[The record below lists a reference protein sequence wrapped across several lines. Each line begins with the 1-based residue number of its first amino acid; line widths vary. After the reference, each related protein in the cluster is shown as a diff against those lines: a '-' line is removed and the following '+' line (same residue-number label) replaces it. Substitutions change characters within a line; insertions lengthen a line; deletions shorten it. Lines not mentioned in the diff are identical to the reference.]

1 MPYPRLA
8 APLIIGLALLFG
20 SAPAPAQAPAAPQ
33 AQPPAAEPDAPQPL
47 KPGDAFGQE
56 VTLPARTIIYLQG
69 HANWDNAFD
78 TLVDA
83 YASLDD
89 YLAKQGIQPTGPAMT
104 IYTETDD
111 TGFKFRAARP
121 VAAEPKN
128 PPKGDIAVGQAPA
141 GKALKFVHR
150 GSYDAMD
157 STYEAI
163 TNYLDEKQLDAK
175 DMFIEEYV
183 TDILK
188 ASPDNLVI
196 DIYVPVK

>member
-8 APLIIGLALLFG
+8 GLIVIGLALLFG
-20 SAPAPAQAPAAPQ
+20 GGPAPAQAPTAPQ
-33 AQPPAAEPDAPQPL
+33 AGPVMPDPDKPL
-47 KPGDAFGQE
+47 PRQPGDAFGLE
-56 VTLPARTIIYLQG
+56 VTLPPRTVIYLQG

-83 YASLDD
+83 YKSLTA
-89 YLAKQGIQPTGPAMT
+89 YLDKQGIKPTGPAMT

-111 TGFKFRAARP
+111 TGFKFRAALP
-121 VAAEPKN
+121 VAAAPAN

-141 GKALKFVHR
+141 GKALKFMHR
-150 GSYDAMD
+150 GSFDSLD

-163 TNYLDEKQLDAK
+163 TNYLDEKELDSK
-175 DMFIEEYV
+175 DMFVEEYV

-188 ASPDNLVI
+188 TPPDNLVVNI
-196 DIYVPVK
+196 FVPVK